1 MFNYEIKSILNN
13 CFLKQAFK
21 CKHCEQNF
29 INHMTDLIAIKT
41 HNVIKTE
48 TQRDVFIILNN
59 NFSNV
64 SIQVKSI
71 RY

>member
-1 MFNYEIKSILNN
+1 
-13 CFLKQAFK
+13 
-21 CKHCEQNF
+21 
-29 INHMTDLIAIKT
+29 MTDLIAIKT

-64 SIQVKSI
+64 SIQRRDFKSLNPTKT
-71 RY
+71 RSLRLLRPK